1 MNKEVYYTYQEVL
14 NVYPLVAPEYPQKTT
29 TSATWFTSLL
39 SSAGIQFDVI
49 GLHSNI
55 SNAQITT
62 IVNCLMNQVYNR
74 NAFNYLYEKQIGYF
88 DTAPTLNTDDFKKA
102 MLNVVNILNL
112 TLPKYIPLLIQ
123 FEKASENPV
132 TANVSEVLARNRFN
146 DTPQNGGDYNND
158 NHATTVT
165 ESSNTQKL
173 EIGTLMERLA
183 ETYKN
188 FRSIILDWSNEFNK
202 CFLLE
207 SQL

>member
-1 MNKEVYYTYQEVL
+1 MNKKVYYTYQEVL
-14 NVYPLVAPEYPQKTT
+14 NVYPLIAPEFPQKTT
-29 TSATWFTSLL
+29 TSATWFTTLL
-39 SSAGIQFDVI
+39 TNAGIQFDVI

-55 SNAQITT
+55 SNAQIIT

-88 DTAPTLNTDDFKKA
+88 DTAPTLDTDDFKKA

-123 FEKASENPV
+123 FEKASENPI
-132 TANVSEVLARNRFN
+132 TANVSEVQAKNRFN